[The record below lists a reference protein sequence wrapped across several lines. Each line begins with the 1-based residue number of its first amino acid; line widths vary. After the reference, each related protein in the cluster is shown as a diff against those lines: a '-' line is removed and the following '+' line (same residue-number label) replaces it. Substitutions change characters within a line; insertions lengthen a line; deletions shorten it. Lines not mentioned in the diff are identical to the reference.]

1 MTGAKAIRVRFPL
14 LLIPIVVAILVVAL
28 AGRAWAQQQPDL
40 AANLALVIDENADP
54 ERRLAAIQ
62 RILELF
68 GRTKPEDEEEYQLY
82 GNFQVELGNIYQER
96 RLGDRADG
104 ARLFLAGKDGAAD
117 HPMEVAAFLDHLLHR
132 AQVGGD
138 GVERLLLMGELEERG
153 GVAIGETGNTG
164 GFG

>member
-1 MTGAKAIRVRFPL
+1 MTGAKARRVRFPL

-40 AANLALVIDENADP
+40 AANLALVIDGNADP

-96 RLGDRADG
+96 RLGDRADNLER
-104 ARLFLAGKDGAAD
+104 AIAAYQAALQ
-117 HPMEVAAFLDHLLHR
+117 VYTRAAFPE
-132 AQVGGD
+132 QW
-138 GVERLLLMGELEERG
+138 VETQNNL
-153 GVAIGETGNTG
+153 AIAYRK
-164 GFG
+164 